1 MSNPADERRR
11 FHRIATDKPVKITAG
26 SAVHP
31 GTVLDLSLRGLLF
44 EVADD
49 WQPTSG
55 TAISALLELDG
66 ELCCIQMEG
75 EVAHVE
81 GNHVGMHCTAI
92 DLDSASRLRRM
103 VELNLADEQLLERDL
118 AELIAG

>member
-49 WQPTSG
+49 WQPDG
-55 TAISALLELDG
+55 QAPCCWLAISSPDLHFAL
-66 ELCCIQMEG
+66 
-75 EVAHVE
+75 
-81 GNHVGMHCTAI
+81 
-92 DLDSASRLRRM
+92 
-103 VELNLADEQLLERDL
+103 
-118 AELIAG
+118 